1 MKLTTHPIVS
11 KMKVTIPLLLL
22 IALLLGRSQLL
33 ANNLPH
39 QNYKNL
45 GGEIRL
51 KDQFNKNF
59 NLNKNLGKIIVLF
72 FGYTNCPDICPV
84 TLATMK
90 EVKQDLGDYS
100 REVLFIFITL
110 DPVRDTP
117 KVLRRYLRNIDPEF
131 IGLRG
136 SESQIAQ
143 TAENYSIRYSVYDKK
158 SVLDYKIEH
167 TPFAYLLDQ
176 DAKVVKIFPFNSN
189 KNIILAMIKKLLK
202 ANSSKN
208 P

>member
-1 MKLTTHPIVS
+1 
-11 KMKVTIPLLLL
+11 MKVTIPLLLL